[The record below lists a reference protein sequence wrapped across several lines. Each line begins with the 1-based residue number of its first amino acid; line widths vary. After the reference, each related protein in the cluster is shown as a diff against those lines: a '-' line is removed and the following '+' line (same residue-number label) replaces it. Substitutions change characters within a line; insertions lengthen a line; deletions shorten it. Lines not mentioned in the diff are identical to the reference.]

1 MSFLRGVL
9 CVILPPVA
17 VLDKGLG
24 SILVVT
30 VLWILGWIPGIIGA
44 VVICFLSNKEGG
56 GRC

>member
-1 MSFLRGVL
+1 MSFLRVVL
-9 CVILPPVA
+9 CVILPPLA

-44 VVICFLSNKEGG
+44 VVICFLSERRGG
-56 GRC
+56 GQC